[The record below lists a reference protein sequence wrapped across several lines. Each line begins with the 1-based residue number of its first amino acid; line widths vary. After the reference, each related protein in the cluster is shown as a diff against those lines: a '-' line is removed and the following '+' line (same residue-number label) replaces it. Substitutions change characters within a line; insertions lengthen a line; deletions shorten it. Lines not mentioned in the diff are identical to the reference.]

1 VEREGTAAS
10 VDVDIPGDTPPHHL
24 QVVDADTLLEQ
35 VVSLLIVDQQDV
47 LTPGYLAEQTVQP
60 LDSHSGIGSQ
70 SIEDNPDIFPGL
82 LRHPAVVTGGEK
94 SSAILEEGGER
105 PTHGGGAGATP
116 TRGVEF
122 LTTGHRNWGRR
133 WRPSSPSERVSVLL

>member
-1 VEREGTAAS
+1 MPLS
-10 VDVDIPGDTPPHHL
+10 L
-24 QVVDADTLLEQ
+24 TLP
-35 VVSLLIVDQQDV
+35 
-47 LTPGYLAEQTVQP
+47 PGYLAEQTVQP

-70 SIEDNPDIFPGL
+70 SIEDNPDIFPRLVGD
-82 LRHPAVVTGGEK
+82 PSVVARGEK
-94 SSAILEEGGER
+94 SSTILEEGGER

-133 WRPSSPSERVSVLL
+133 WRPSSPSERVSVLEIVTSQSSFRGTHRIYITIILIVITTNYKLKVCPDI